1 MTSPNPQGSGTRLV
15 GLLLAVPAL
24 VGALITLVL
33 PTAQTIWLS
42 FQSGG
47 VLRKSAYAGTEN
59 YAELLGDDASW
70 RALGFTVSLV
80 GFPLLVALVV
90 GPLLALA
97 LHRAGPWPR
106 RAGRVLLSLAV
117 VTFSPVAVAASWLRG
132 LMPEESGL
140 VALAEGLRDPATAP
154 GTLRLVVAAATFG
167 LVCALA
173 VIAFLPALRGHTP
186 GPATVVVGV
195 LVAFAVVAAGLQTF
209 ALSQVLTGGGPQRAT
224 QTLAGLQYDYAFR
237 TAEFG
242 LGAAVAT
249 LTGAVLGVLGIA
261 ATIIAAASGLR
272 ITLTPK
278 TDLTDPRTP
287 PTFAP
292 GDAPARHGPPASC
305 SRGAL
310 TYGAQGQT
318 AFGRQGPA
326 AFGTQG
332 SAALGPAGASGTGG
346 AHGSQSPSG
355 RAQESAPAAHPGGA
369 GGVTS
374 PYLPGSGQPE
384 KARQAPARRAATPAG
399 AAIGIAA
406 LAVVVVAAFMLAWPW
421 MDGVLASRAGAASS
435 LRAQVN
441 TWVPAV
447 VGALVSVGVA
457 YLAAL
462 GIGGL
467 RPLGRASEWL
477 LLIFAPWLFV
487 GAGPFSVANWQNV
500 RNLGLIDT
508 FPALIPPLLVSVPA
522 LLVLT
527 LLCKGLAERTDRDFY
542 SGVFLPSLP
551 MAGILAGAVTLV
563 NAHDVQWPL
572 LVVQHTDL
580 FTAPVAQMAQVG
592 GFSRAAADV
601 GAATPLA
608 VVAVALAVLVTAQLL
623 YLDRLAITTKDS
635 RVRTPVS

>member
-1 MTSPNPQGSGTRLV
+1 MTSPNPPGSGTRLV

-24 VGALITLVL
+24 VGTLITLVL

-47 VLRKSAYAGTEN
+47 VLRKSTYAGTAN
-59 YAELLGDDASW
+59 YVKLLGDDASW

-97 LHRAGPWPR
+97 LDRAGPWPR

-154 GTLRLVVAAATFG
+154 GTLRLIVAAATFG

-195 LVAFAVVAAGLQTF
+195 LVALAVVAAGLQTF

-249 LTGAVLGVLGIA
+249 LTGAILGVLGIA

-278 TDLTDPRTP
+278 TDLPDPPTP
-287 PTFAP
+287 PAFAP
-292 GDAPARHGPPASC
+292 GAPTSAQPGPFASDPQAPA
-305 SRGAL
+305 
-310 TYGAQGQT
+310 
-318 AFGRQGPA
+318 AFGRQGPMAFGPQGGAASGQGGRA
-326 AFGTQG
+326 AF
-332 SAALGPAGASGTGG
+332 G
-346 AHGSQSPSG
+346 AHGSQPPPG
-355 RAQESAPAAHPGGA
+355 HAQGGAPAAHVGGA

-384 KARQAPARRAATPAG
+384 EERQVPARRAVTPAG
-399 AAIGIAA
+399 VAIGIAA
-406 LAVVVVAAFMLAWPW
+406 SAVVVVAAFVLAWPW

-487 GAGPFSVANWQNV
+487 GAGPFNVANWQNV

-527 LLCKGLAERTDRDFY
+527 LLCKGLAERTDRDFF

-551 MAGILAGAVTLV
+551 MAGVLAGAVTLV

-601 GAATPLA
+601 GAATPLV

-635 RVRTPVS
+635 RVRPPVS

>member
-1 MTSPNPQGSGTRLV
+1 MTSPNPPGSGTRLV

-24 VGALITLVL
+24 VGTLITLVL

-47 VLRKSAYAGTEN
+47 VLRKSTYAGTAN

-97 LHRAGPWPR
+97 LDRAGPWPR

-154 GTLRLVVAAATFG
+154 GTLRLIVAAGTFG

-173 VIAFLPALRGHTP
+173 VVAFLPALRGHTP

-272 ITLTPK
+272 ITLTPEAG
-278 TDLTDPRTP
+278 LPDPP
-287 PTFAP
+287 AFAP
-292 GDAPARHGPPASC
+292 ENAPAQPGPPAFGS
-305 SRGAL
+305 
-310 TYGAQGQT
+310 QGPM
-318 AFGRQGPA
+318 AFGPQG
-326 AFGTQG
+326 
-332 SAALGPAGASGTGG
+332 GG
-346 AHGSQSPSG
+346 AHGSQPPSG
-355 RAQESAPAAHPGGA
+355 HAQEGAAAVHVGGA

-399 AAIGIAA
+399 VAIGIAA
-406 LAVVVVAAFMLAWPW
+406 SAVVVVAAFMLAWPW

-441 TWVPAV
+441 TWIPAV
-447 VGALVSVGVA
+447 IGAVVSVGVA

-527 LLCKGLAERTDRDFY
+527 LLCKGLAGRTDRDFF

-601 GAATPLA
+601 GAATPLV

-623 YLDRLAITTKDS
+623 YLDRLVIATKDS